1 MKFNERMCPKPSIV
15 FVIVFAIAVFITRQV
30 VYGQGLVNN
39 STVAKAK
46 AKPYSYRNEL
56 INRIMNSTCTEK
68 RFVIGAEKPTSV
80 LYLSTIEQIFK
91 NCVAE
96 GTLK

>member
-15 FVIVFAIAVFITRQV
+15 FVIVIAIAVFITMQV
-30 VYGQGLVNN
+30 VYGQGQVNN
-39 STVAKAK
+39 STVVK

-68 RFVIGAEKPTSV
+68 RLVIGG
-80 LYLSTIEQIFK
+80 K
-91 NCVAE
+91 NQLLFC
-96 GTLK
+96 TYPL

>member
-1 MKFNERMCPKPSIV
+1 MNKQTTTDQSII
-15 FVIVFAIAVFITRQV
+15 FPIVIAIAFFITMQV
-30 VYGQGLVNN
+30 VYGQGQVNN
-39 STVAKAK
+39 STVAK

-56 INRIMNSTCTEK
+56 INRIMNSTCSEK
-68 RFVIGAEKPTSV
+68 GLVIGAEEPTSV

>member
-1 MKFNERMCPKPSIV
+1 MKFNEQMSPKQSIV
-15 FVIVFAIAVFITRQV
+15 FVIVIANAVFITMQI
-30 VYGQGLVNN
+30 VYGQGQVNN
-39 STVAKAK
+39 STVAN

-56 INRIMNSTCTEK
+56 INRIMNPTCTEK
-68 RFVIGAEKPTSV
+68 RFLIGADKPTSV

-96 GTLK
+96 GTIK